1 MRLRFLHNK
10 TMPCKLQKK
19 DSILTVTYKL
29 DNTVKNK
36 IINYKDVINS
46 IYVGEKVSFS
56 LNTDLSD

>member
-1 MRLRFLHNK
+1 
-10 TMPCKLQKK
+10 MPCKLQKK

-46 IYVGEKVSFS
+46 IYVGEKVSFT

>member
-1 MRLRFLHNK
+1 
-10 TMPCKLQKK
+10 MPCKLQKK

-36 IINYKDVINS
+36 IINYEDVINS

-56 LNTDLSD
+56 LNTDLSDWKIKI